1 MPLGS
6 SDYTLT
12 PLNDEII
19 LSMHRPAVFGVSFTV
34 GKLTCRR
41 AVATD
46 HPAPRHRIGLFENRA
61 FGERILRPKARVPL
75 AAAALGFLVPLIC
88 RGILPPPRIDLP
100 GDGIFLVWPSHSHTP
115 PCALTVAL
123 KLDNYIIS

>member
-88 RGILPPPRIDLP
+88 RGILPPTHRSPWRWDLP
-100 GDGIFLVWPSHSHTP
+100 R
-115 PCALTVAL
+115 VAL
-123 KLDNYIIS
+123 SQPHASSRLDSRL